1 VKRETAFDRIPAVVC
16 VDVEPDPRDVD
27 RARPEEPWHGFEVLR
42 QVFSRFRRALAART
56 GTPAHFA
63 WFIRMD
69 PQVAEVYGSPTWA
82 LSTYRRFVD
91 EARAQGDELGI
102 HPHSFRWEESRRA
115 WINDHGNQSWV
126 EHCVRMSVAAF
137 EDALGSRCVSSRLGD
152 RLMNDA
158 TVRLLEELGVR
169 FDLTLEPGKPEV
181 AGLVAGEPSTGR
193 LPDLTMIPR
202 RPYRPSL
209 HDFRLPDSNRES
221 GLWMLPVTTRRL
233 SPLLRHARRV
243 FCRLSGLELLT
254 DVVSLSLALRPV
266 LFRDVLDGATTDG
279 GMNPLVFVL
288 RSDSAVNAR
297 EEGRLLANL
306 AYLLT
311 DRIAGRLVFVTP
323 SEAAAMLELDVSPRQ
338 SPGIE
343 R

>member
-1 VKRETAFDRIPAVVC
+1 
-16 VDVEPDPRDVD
+16 
-27 RARPEEPWHGFEVLR
+27 
-42 QVFSRFRRALAART
+42 
-56 GTPAHFA
+56 
-63 WFIRMD
+63 
-69 PQVAEVYGSPTWA
+69 
-82 LSTYRRFVD
+82 
-91 EARAQGDELGI
+91 
-102 HPHSFRWEESRRA
+102 
-115 WINDHGNQSWV
+115 
-126 EHCVRMSVAAF
+126 
-137 EDALGSRCVSSRLGD
+137 
-152 RLMNDA
+152 
-158 TVRLLEELGVR
+158 
-169 FDLTLEPGKPEV
+169 
-181 AGLVAGEPSTGR
+181 
-193 LPDLTMIPR
+193 
-202 RPYRPSL
+202 
-209 HDFRLPDSNRES
+209 
-221 GLWMLPVTTRRL
+221 
-233 SPLLRHARRV
+233 V